1 LTIGF
6 FPLQTSIC
14 IIHIE
19 GNIKIILLSKGE
31 TTAAIMKKIN
41 SFFDPQSVALV
52 GASNRPGSIGQIVL
66 ENLIIGKDR
75 RKVYPINPKYETL
88 MDLKC
93 YPNLNSL
100 PEVPELVIITIAAE
114 NVAAIVDT
122 CAEIGT
128 KAITIISAGFKEA
141 GKAGNERLEKIMDTA
156 RKHGIRIMGPNC
168 LGSMRPNADF
178 SGSFARKITKT
189 GNIAFLSQSGA
200 LGAAVLDWAISRDIG
215 FSAFVSIGSMVDV
228 DFGDLIDFFGD
239 DPETKSIII
248 YMETIGNTLSS
259 VKNFMSA
266 ARGFARNKPI
276 IVIKPGKF
284 QESIQAA
291 KSHTGALVGD
301 DAYYD
306 AAFNRA
312 GVVRVDE
319 VSDLFNCASILDSTH
334 LPKEQNVAVITNAGG
349 PSVLA
354 TDALI
359 AKGGKL
365 STLSPETIAAL
376 NEALPAFWSKSNPI
390 DILGDADADR
400 YMKAVEITL
409 KDPGV
414 NGVVVIYTPQGAA
427 NATDVAKGIV
437 KIAKKSSKPILTTM
451 MGSKEVAGARQ
462 LFYANK
468 IPTYEFPE
476 EAMESYL
483 YMYKYAR
490 NLEGLYQIPADIPF
504 DVGIAKNHLKT
515 IIRNAV
521 QKGLTL
527 LSEEDSKKFL
537 STYRIG
543 VSYPFFAR
551 DVDLAVATADSI
563 GYPVVMKIQSP
574 DISHKSD
581 VGGVVLDIRSPQ
593 QLKQAYS
600 SMMDTVRNICPNAKI
615 DGVTIQKM
623 VDKYDYELIIGSKK
637 DPTLGPVILFGQGGI
652 EAEYY
657 KDISIGLPPLNQVLA
672 RRLVEGTKIYSALSN
687 GFRTKPAV
695 DLRLIDET
703 LIRVSNMIV
712 DFPEIAEL
720 DINPLVIS
728 NNEVIALDARIILDT
743 EVVKKGEAESAHL
756 IISPYPTRY
765 VQPWTCHDG
774 KQVLLRPIRP
784 EDEPLEHALLDG
796 LSPASKNFRF
806 FHPIK
811 EFTHDMLSRFC
822 NIDYDRE
829 MAIVAEYNG
838 GNKRRMVGVSRLIIE
853 SEKEVGEFAT
863 VIADDFQDIWLGHK
877 LTDMLI
883 GIAREKNLKSIY
895 GIILKDN
902 IKMINLVRNLGFRLE
917 NVSETELKAVMDF
930 N

>member
-1 LTIGF
+1 
-6 FPLQTSIC
+6 
-14 IIHIE
+14 
-19 GNIKIILLSKGE
+19 
-31 TTAAIMKKIN
+31 
-41 SFFDPQSVALV
+41 
-52 GASNRPGSIGQIVL
+52 
-66 ENLIIGKDR
+66 
-75 RKVYPINPKYETL
+75 
-88 MDLKC
+88 
-93 YPNLNSL
+93 
-100 PEVPELVIITIAAE
+100 
-114 NVAAIVDT
+114 
-122 CAEIGT
+122 
-128 KAITIISAGFKEA
+128 
-141 GKAGNERLEKIMDTA
+141 
-156 RKHGIRIMGPNC
+156 
-168 LGSMRPNADF
+168 
-178 SGSFARKITKT
+178 
-189 GNIAFLSQSGA
+189 
-200 LGAAVLDWAISRDIG
+200 
-215 FSAFVSIGSMVDV
+215 
-228 DFGDLIDFFGD
+228 
-239 DPETKSIII
+239 
-248 YMETIGNTLSS
+248 
-259 VKNFMSA
+259 
-266 ARGFARNKPI
+266 
-276 IVIKPGKF
+276 
-284 QESIQAA
+284 
-291 KSHTGALVGD
+291 
-301 DAYYD
+301 
-306 AAFNRA
+306 
-312 GVVRVDE
+312 
-319 VSDLFNCASILDSTH
+319 
-334 LPKEQNVAVITNAGG
+334 
-349 PSVLA
+349 
-354 TDALI
+354 
-359 AKGGKL
+359 
-365 STLSPETIAAL
+365 
-376 NEALPAFWSKSNPI
+376 
-390 DILGDADADR
+390 
-400 YMKAVEITL
+400 
-409 KDPGV
+409 
-414 NGVVVIYTPQGAA
+414 
-427 NATDVAKGIV
+427 
-437 KIAKKSSKPILTTM
+437 
-451 MGSKEVAGARQ
+451 
-462 LFYANK
+462 
-468 IPTYEFPE
+468 
-476 EAMESYL
+476 
-483 YMYKYAR
+483 
-490 NLEGLYQIPADIPF
+490 
-504 DVGIAKNHLKT
+504 
-515 IIRNAV
+515 
-521 QKGLTL
+521 
-527 LSEEDSKKFL
+527 
-537 STYRIG
+537 
-543 VSYPFFAR
+543 
-551 DVDLAVATADSI
+551 
-563 GYPVVMKIQSP
+563 
-574 DISHKSD
+574 
-581 VGGVVLDIRSPQ
+581 
-593 QLKQAYS
+593 
-600 SMMDTVRNICPNAKI
+600 MMDTVRNICPNAKI